1 MKQNERSIVRK
12 KTQSLVYLEL
22 GRENGAVMLN
32 LSEDG
37 CGFQAISPVKLGKTR
52 FAFQISGGRRIAGE
66 AEVEWVDEAGVTGGL
81 HFLDLQPEAK
91 KQVRMWLNDTNA
103 PEEPGEGVTTAAAP
117 VPVDTLRQ
125 SWVEAQNWQAG
136 AGPAPAKE
144 TRRDARPETSVGV
157 TEEPPLAAPWA
168 NMPPGGLPVLED
180 VRARFPLMRG
190 DDYYGGPRARSAARW
205 RGLAVLAML
214 VTAGAFLYVYQREAG
229 ESLIWLGEVLAGRT
243 KASAAIPES
252 KPVAPAATPAE
263 TVQAPIEAN
272 GAPERAD
279 AEEAPKPRPDATPTA
294 ESELTQ
300 GKQLPTV
307 QSEAVIRS
315 TQPRPEA
322 ILEQPAVRP
331 KADPPR
337 SEGESVASLWD
348 AVRGGSIAAEMSLA
362 ERFVR
367 GEGVT
372 KNCDQAR
379 VLLKAAAGKGNKE
392 ARLRLYQLESAGCQ

>member
-37 CGFQAISPVKLGKTR
+37 CGFQAISAVKLGKTR

-117 VPVDTLRQ
+117 VSVDTLRQ
-125 SWVEAQNWQAG
+125 SWAEAQNWQAS

-144 TRRDARPETSVGV
+144 TRRDPRPETSVGV
-157 TEEPPLAAPWA
+157 AEQPPLAAPWA
-168 NMPPGGLPVLED
+168 NMPPSGLPVLED

-205 RGLAVLAML
+205 RGLAVLATV

-229 ESLIWLGEVLAGRT
+229 ESLIWLGETLAGRT
-243 KASAAIPES
+243 KASAAIPQS
-252 KPVAPAATPAE
+252 KPAEATAPEESA
-263 TVQAPIEAN
+263 QAPVETN
-272 GAPERAD
+272 GAPGKTD
-279 AEEAPKPRPDATPTA
+279 PEEAPKAGLDATPTA
-294 ESELTQ
+294 GSELTQ
-300 GKQLPTV
+300 GKQLPPV
-307 QSEAVIRS
+307 RSEAVIRS
-315 TQPRPEA
+315 TEPRPES
-322 ILEQPAVRP
+322 ILEQPPVRP

-337 SEGESVASLWD
+337 SEGESVESLWD
-348 AVRGGSIAAEMSLA
+348 GVRGGSIAAEMSLA
-362 ERFVR
+362 DRFAR
-367 GEGVT
+367 GEGVA

-392 ARLRLYQLESAGCQ
+392 ARLRLYQLESGGCQ

>member
-1 MKQNERSIVRK
+1 MKPNERSIVRK

-32 LSEDG
+32 LSEEG

-66 AEVEWVDEAGVTGGL
+66 AEVQWVDEAGVTGGL

-103 PEEPGEGVTTAAAP
+103 PEEPGEGVTTANAS

-125 SWVEAQNWQAG
+125 SWAEAQNWQAS
-136 AGPAPAKE
+136 GPAPAKE
-144 TRRDARPETSVGV
+144 TRRAPRPETSVGV
-157 TEEPPLAAPWA
+157 AEEPPLAAPWA
-168 NMPPGGLPVLED
+168 SSPPSALPVLED

-205 RGLAVLAML
+205 RGLAVLAT
-214 VTAGAFLYVYQREAG
+214 VVAAGAFLYVYQREAG
-229 ESLIWLGEVLAGRT
+229 ESLIWLGEALAGRT
-243 KASAAIPES
+243 KASAAIPLS
-252 KPVAPAATPAE
+252 KPAE
-263 TVQAPIEAN
+263 TAAPAESAQPPADAN
-272 GAPERAD
+272 AAPEKTD
-279 AEEAPKPRPDATPTA
+279 AQETPKPGSNPAPTT

-300 GKQLPTV
+300 GKQLPPV

-315 TQPRPEA
+315 TQPRPES
-322 ILEQPAVRP
+322 ILEQPAERQ
-331 KADPPR
+331 KTDPPR
-337 SEGESVASLWD
+337 SESESVASLWD
-348 AVRGGSIAAEMSLA
+348 AVKGGSVAAEMSLA
-362 ERFVR
+362 ERFAR
-367 GEGVT
+367 GEGVA

-392 ARLRLYQLESAGCQ
+392 ARLRLYQLESGGCQ

>member
-32 LSEDG
+32 LSEAG

-81 HFLDLQPEAK
+81 HFLDLQPEAR

-117 VPVDTLRQ
+117 VAVDTLRQ
-125 SWVEAQNWQAG
+125 SWVEAQNWQAS

-144 TRRDARPETSVGV
+144 TRRDPRPETSVGV
-157 TEEPPLAAPWA
+157 AEEPALAAPWA

-190 DDYYGGPRARSAARW
+190 DDSYLGARARSAARW
-205 RGLAVLAML
+205 RGLAVLATL
-214 VTAGAFLYVYQREAG
+214 VAAGAFLYVYQREAG
-229 ESLIWLGEVLAGRT
+229 ESLIWLGETLAGRT
-243 KASAAIPES
+243 KASAAIPQT
-252 KPVAPAATPAE
+252 KPAE
-263 TVQAPIEAN
+263 TAAAPAETAQPPVEAN
-272 GAPERAD
+272 GASEKTD
-279 AEEAPKPRPDATPTA
+279 AEEAPKTRPDATPTT
-294 ESELTQ
+294 ESELTR
-300 GKQLPTV
+300 GKEQPLV

-315 TQPRPEA
+315 TQPRQESM
-322 ILEQPAVRP
+322 LEQPAPRQ
-331 KADPPR
+331 KEEPPR

-348 AVRGGSIAAEMSLA
+348 AVQGGSIAAEMSLA
-362 ERFVR
+362 ERFAR
-367 GEGVT
+367 GEGVA

-392 ARLRLYQLESAGCQ
+392 ARLRLYQLESGGCQ

>member
-32 LSEDG
+32 LSEEG

-66 AEVEWVDEAGVTGGL
+66 AEVQWVDEAGVTGGL

-103 PEEPGEGVTTAAAP
+103 PEEPGDGVTTANAP
-117 VPVDTLRQ
+117 VPVDNLRQ
-125 SWVEAQNWQAG
+125 SWVEAQNWQAS
-136 AGPAPAKE
+136 GPAPAKE
-144 TRRDARPETSVGV
+144 TRRAPRPETSVGV
-157 TEEPPLAAPWA
+157 AEEPPLAAPWA
-168 NMPPGGLPVLED
+168 NSPPSALPVLED

-205 RGLAVLAML
+205 RGLAVLAT
-214 VTAGAFLYVYQREAG
+214 VVAAGAFLYVYQREAG

-243 KASAAIPES
+243 KASAAIPQS
-252 KPVAPAATPAE
+252 KPVETAAPAESA
-263 TVQAPIEAN
+263 QAP
-272 GAPERAD
+272 AD
-279 AEEAPKPRPDATPTA
+279 ANAAQEKTDAQETPKPGSGGEPTT

-300 GKQLPTV
+300 GTQLPPM

-315 TQPRPEA
+315 TQPRPESL
-322 ILEQPAVRP
+322 LEQPAERQ

-337 SEGESVASLWD
+337 SESESVASLWD
-348 AVRGGSIAAEMSLA
+348 AVKGGSVAAEMSLA
-362 ERFVR
+362 ERFAR
-367 GEGVT
+367 GEGVA

-392 ARLRLYQLESAGCQ
+392 ARLRLYQLESGGCQ

>member
-32 LSEDG
+32 LSENG

-52 FAFQISGGRRIAGE
+52 FAFQISGGRRVAGE

-81 HFLDLQPEAK
+81 HFLDLQPEAR

-103 PEEPGEGVTTAAAP
+103 PEEPGEGVAIAAAP
-117 VPVDTLRQ
+117 VDALRQ
-125 SWVEAQNWQAG
+125 SWVEAQNWQAS
-136 AGPAPAKE
+136 AGPAPAKD
-144 TRRDARPETSVGV
+144 TRRDPRPETSVGV
-157 TEEPPLAAPWA
+157 AEEPALAAPWA

-190 DDYYGGPRARSAARW
+190 DDSYLGSRARSAARW
-205 RGLAVLAML
+205 KGLAML
-214 VTAGAFLYVYQREAG
+214 STLVAAGALLYVYQREAG
-229 ESLIWLGEVLAGRT
+229 DSLIWLGETLAGRT
-243 KASAAIPES
+243 KASAAVPES
-252 KPVAPAATPAE
+252 KPVAPPE
-263 TVQAPIEAN
+263 TAQAPIEAN
-272 GAPERAD
+272 GAPEKRETED
-279 AEEAPKPRPDATPTA
+279 APKASPYVTPTT
-294 ESELTQ
+294 ESELTR
-300 GKQLPTV
+300 GKEQPPV

-315 TQPRPEA
+315 TQRPESM
-322 ILEQPAVRP
+322 LEQPAGRP

-337 SEGESVASLWD
+337 SEGESVSSLWD
-348 AVRGGSIAAEMSLA
+348 AVQGGSVAAEMSLA
-362 ERFVR
+362 ERFAR
-367 GEGVT
+367 GEGVA

-392 ARLRLYQLESAGCQ
+392 ARLRLYQLESGGCR